1 MRSRRAR
8 LLMALKDDEVAPT
21 VVAFPLLGASN
32 EDLPRNGPVASSVL
46 VPDEVINPHPRF
58 GALTKNIRERRGS
71 NVEVVAPLFQDENT
85 TGTTIRAD
93 AMAFGMGCCC
103 LQVTFQAREVAESRH
118 LYDQLAVLAPI
129 FLALTAGTPAAR
141 GVLLDTDS
149 RWDIIGQSVDDR
161 TPAERGEE
169 ARQQVDA
176 EGREPAPKKSAS
188 STYHPS
194 MAAGGRAAHHK
205 SRYASISLYICET
218 LGGQH
223 TECSASLNDVPA
235 PYDDKMCARLR
246 EEGIDAMLARH
257 VAHLFS
263 RDPLVV
269 FRGRVNEV
277 DDHESTE
284 HFENLQ
290 STNWQTVRWKPPPA
304 SSKSLGGNA
313 DIGWRV
319 EFRSMEVQLT
329 DFENAA
335 FTVFVVLVS
344 RVILYFD
351 LNLYQPLSKVD
362 ENMRRAQ
369 GRDALLNQKFWFCQS
384 LMPDGGCPGEH
395 AATGVGAASHA
406 AAGGGG
412 DGDGDGARK
421 KPRDKLAALFR
432 AGSMGMQEVTVLEIL
447 QGKGEYKGLVPM
459 IFAYLEG
466 IGTDSYTMRTVST
479 YLDFIVARAAGEL
492 MTPAAW
498 MRHYVRSHPDYKY
511 DSVISSRIAADL
523 MAKCHRIGQGLEKV
537 PELHGHFHIEPV
549 LAKDAYSAMLVSNI
563 PLHKSASSM
572 GKAVERYAQRSELM
586 ARRRQLQADLEKQ
599 RQLTRNAEDEL
610 AAIEAEL
617 DLFNE
622 THFS

>member
-1 MRSRRAR
+1 MRSMTTSRRSTSR
-8 LLMALKDDEVAPT
+8 T
-21 VVAFPLLGASN
+21 C
-32 EDLPRNGPVASSVL
+32 
-46 VPDEVINPHPRF
+46 
-58 GALTKNIRERRGS
+58 
-71 NVEVVAPLFQDENT
+71 
-85 TGTTIRAD
+85 RA
-93 AMAFGMGCCC
+93 
-103 LQVTFQAREVAESRH
+103 
-118 LYDQLAVLAPI
+118 
-129 FLALTAGTPAAR
+129 
-141 GVLLDTDS
+141 
-149 RWDIIGQSVDDR
+149 
-161 TPAERGEE
+161 
-169 ARQQVDA
+169 
-176 EGREPAPKKSAS
+176 
-188 STYHPS
+188 
-194 MAAGGRAAHHK
+194 
-205 SRYASISLYICET
+205 
-218 LGGQH
+218 
-223 TECSASLNDVPA
+223 
-235 PYDDKMCARLR
+235 
-246 EEGIDAMLARH
+246 
-257 VAHLFS
+257 
-263 RDPLVV
+263 
-269 FRGRVNEV
+269 
-277 DDHESTE
+277 
-284 HFENLQ
+284 
-290 STNWQTVRWKPPPA
+290 NWQTVRWKPPPA

-498 MRHYVRSHPDYKY
+498 MRHYVRSHPDYKF

-523 MAKCHRIGQGLEKV
+523 MAKCHRIGQGLEKI
-537 PELHGHFHIEPV
+537 PELHGNFHIEPV
-549 LAKDAYSAMLVSNI
+549 LAKDAYSAMLLSNI